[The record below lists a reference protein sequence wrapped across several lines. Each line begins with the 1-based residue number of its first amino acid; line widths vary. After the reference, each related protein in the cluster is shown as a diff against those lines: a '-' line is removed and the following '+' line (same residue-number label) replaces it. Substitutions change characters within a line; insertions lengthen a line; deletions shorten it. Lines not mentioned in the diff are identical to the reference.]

1 MGLGGSSPHAGS
13 APENKCLCCVL
24 CQFQNVRHFSFVL
37 NQNYLTDSIK
47 IGTNFMVHFM
57 KLFFFV
63 VDASAFF
70 YKLVKVR
77 EI

>member
-1 MGLGGSSPHAGS
+1 
-13 APENKCLCCVL
+13 
-24 CQFQNVRHFSFVL
+24 
-37 NQNYLTDSIK
+37 
-47 IGTNFMVHFM
+47 MVHFM

-77 EI
+77 EIWLLGSTLRETVEPKVVIISLWKKVTIGNVEFHHYP

>member
-1 MGLGGSSPHAGS
+1 
-13 APENKCLCCVL
+13 
-24 CQFQNVRHFSFVL
+24 VRHFSFVL